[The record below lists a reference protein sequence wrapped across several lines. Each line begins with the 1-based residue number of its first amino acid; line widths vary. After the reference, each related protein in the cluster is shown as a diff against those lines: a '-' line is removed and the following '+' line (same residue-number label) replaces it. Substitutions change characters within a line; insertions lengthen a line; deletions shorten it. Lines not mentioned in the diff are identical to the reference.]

1 MNDEEQ
7 HVELK
12 YSYAV
17 VQLFSRDLHGLLVSV
32 LLKLCQ
38 SYDQPTVHSAV
49 LAGPQGSLLL
59 SIVRPALKLIRRLL
73 TQVIRCRDSDF
84 GDLTAVPVLLQTY
97 ALVGAVPAS
106 SLHHKWVAEC
116 RADIIATLLA
126 FSQPSIPV
134 TTDSDGVKASS
145 APEDALARSLWTQM
159 VQEVLKFIH
168 SSSGP
173 ANFITG
179 LHVLNEMLPLP
190 LPLPRITSADCSEEI
205 DTLEMVNARKLWSV
219 HLHTLAPQIQ
229 QVIRLLCCSGPP
241 LMQLLR
247 KVCVQIADL
256 SATTA
261 LVVARAAVDAVL
273 SSCLVAET
281 SPSPAPKE
289 GPENADKDI
298 ATVVA
303 ASSSSCLPTT
313 LICSSHSA
321 RVFNFLA
328 SIITHAPIK
337 AAVLQLC
344 RCVQKSDDKYAD
356 LLPCLCLV
364 LKCVST
370 TSAHVQSQECVVSI
384 FQALVDPDICLLPN
398 DRVDYDVYLSAALP
412 SKELVQQMVS
422 GLWDHLANTEHN
434 YSSLLPALRTLT
446 LLTENNYTFGHLR
459 RVLERK
465 RHALWDFFAKMAS
478 GFSKDSSDCLSTL
491 STALELLRTLVKAPA
506 VDGCDGKSR
515 HQTPRS
521 VTLSVAILSAAL
533 QWRSD
538 VKRTSSSSPPPPPSE
553 YDVDSPKD
561 KHPLLV
567 LRDLVREHSTEE
579 ESMESLKES
588 LTALIDILEEE
599 KQEIESDSAS
609 GRMQDAVSSEMAVL
623 PLPEPLNLQFAQR
636 QLLTELPAASS
647 VAGCTED
654 EDRLSISFWMAP
666 MDEVDSQEAD
676 QQAVQCDLLDVAQNC
691 LTDLDL
697 ARETEKLCKK
707 HTEPARLVGWAGST
721 TAILTDVTATE
732 LQQNPQRPPGRA
744 ILSTARDIKTN
755 KPYVAP
761 MRGRGFGRGGVNS
774 RNDPFRSRAPNTS
787 RPPSLHVD
795 DFVAMEKNGGGSAS
809 VSGSTSGSG
818 GAYGT
823 KATRGGTA
831 GRGNGGNSR
840 TGRGG
845 GFVGSNDRGRFSST
859 GFNFPQ
865 QPRREA
871 TRTRVVGNNGG
882 PASSSSGKWEDL
894 SYNNSPVP
902 ALAMATSR
910 GFQSTNRVWSNNNN
924 TGNNSSTGK
933 ERYTSPSNSSGASS
947 SSSAGRTRHSRT
959 FSR

>member
-1 MNDEEQ
+1 MNEGEQ
-7 HVELK
+7 NVELK

-17 VQLFSRDLHGLLVSV
+17 VQLFSRDLLCLLVSV

-38 SYDQPTVHSAV
+38 SYEQPTVHSAV

-106 SLHHKWVAEC
+106 CLHHVWVAEC
-116 RADIIATLLA
+116 RADIIGTLLA
-126 FSQPSIPV
+126 YSQPSLPA
-134 TTDSDGVKASS
+134 TTDGDGSKTSS
-145 APEDALARSLWTQM
+145 APEDALSRSLWTQM

-190 LPLPRITSADCSEEI
+190 LPLPRISSATECNEDE
-205 DTLEMVNARKLWSV
+205 DAVEMVNARKLWSV

-229 QVIRLLCCSGPP
+229 QVIRLLCCSGPQ

-247 KVCVQIADL
+247 KVCVQMADL

-261 LVVARAAVDAVL
+261 LVVARAALDALL
-273 SSCLVAET
+273 SSCLVTEPG
-281 SPSPAPKE
+281 PSPAPKSE
-289 GPENADKDI
+289 ENADKPLALPSTD
-298 ATVVA
+298 AAVVA
-303 ASSSSCLPTT
+303 ISCLPTT
-313 LICSSHSA
+313 IVCTAHSA
-321 RVFNFLA
+321 RVLNFLA
-328 SIITHAPIK
+328 SVVTHPPIK

-356 LLPCLCLV
+356 LLPCLCLI
-364 LKCVST
+364 LKSVST
-370 TSAHVQSQECVVSI
+370 TSSHVQSQECVVSI
-384 FQALVDPDICLLPN
+384 FQALVDPDICLLPS
-398 DRVDYDVYLSAALP
+398 DRVDFDVYLSAALP
-412 SKELVQQMVS
+412 SKEPVQQIVS

-465 RHALWDFFAKMAS
+465 RHALWDFFAKMAG

-491 STALELLRTLVKAPA
+491 STALELLRTLVKAPS
-506 VDGCDGKSR
+506 VDGSDGKWR
-515 HQTPRS
+515 HHPPRS

-538 VKRTSSSSPPPPPSE
+538 VKNSPE
-553 YDVDSPKD
+553 EDDHSPKD
-561 KHPLLV
+561 KHPLLI
-567 LRDLVREHSTEE
+567 LQELLREHSTEE

-588 LTALIDILEEE
+588 LTSLIDILEQQ
-599 KQEIESDSAS
+599 KQEIESDCSSA
-609 GRMQDAVSSEMAVL
+609 RKDAVSSEMAVL

-636 QLLTELPAASS
+636 QLFTELPVTCS
-647 VAGCTED
+647 VAGTED
-654 EDRLSISFWMAP
+654 EDRLSLSFWMPSHYQWMTA
-666 MDEVDSQEAD
+666 DEVDSQETE
-676 QQAVQCDLLDVAQNC
+676 QQVQCDLLEVAQSC
-691 LTDLDL
+691 LKDLDL
-697 ARETEKLCKK
+697 AREIEKLNKK
-707 HTEPARLVGWAGST
+707 HMEPARLVGWAT
-721 TAILTDVTATE
+721 TTNILADGNNSNGTNE
-732 LQQNPQRPPGRA
+732 IQQHPPPPSGRA
-744 ILSTARDIKTN
+744 ILSTARDIKTS

-795 DFVAMEKNGGGSAS
+795 DFVAMEKNGSSA
-809 VSGSTSGSG
+809 SGSTASNSG
-818 GAYGT
+818 GAYGNKT
-823 KATRGGTA
+823 IRGGGGAGA
-831 GRGNGGNSR
+831 GRGNGGSGR

-845 GFVGSNDRGRFSST
+845 GFVNSNDRGR
-859 GFNFPQ
+859 FNFPQ

-871 TRTRVVGNNGG
+871 TRTRPVGNNGG
-882 PASSSSGKWEDL
+882 GSASLSSGKWGDDL
-894 SYNNSPVP
+894 SYNNSSVA
-902 ALAMATSR
+902 ALALATSQR
-910 GFQSTNRVWSNNNN
+910 GFQSTNRVWTNSSS
-924 TGNNSSTGK
+924 TGNNSTSK

-947 SSSAGRTRHSRT
+947 SSSVGRTRHSRT